1 MKDIKT
7 ELDGIWLQEET
18 KAWQRSRERDILE
31 GDRNTAYFHAIANQR
46 RGKKTLAVLDGP
58 DGPAKTIVEMLI
70 IASSF
75 YKNLFAKE
83 DGLDISLGPDFW
95 DAQDVLNAEEIAFL
109 ELLSP
114 RIRFSMLLNP
124 LMPLVL
130 QTQMVFRSYFIN
142 LSGP

>member
-1 MKDIKT
+1 
-7 ELDGIWLQEET
+7 
-18 KAWQRSRERDILE
+18 
-31 GDRNTAYFHAIANQR
+31 
-46 RGKKTLAVLDGP
+46 LDGP

-114 RIRFSMLLNP
+114 RMRFSMLLNP